1 MISQQYDTPL
11 YKLPWWEK
19 AQSEKLEAA
28 KAKREARKLTRRP
41 CPASLLPADLVKAS
55 SSCASAV
62 ATPAVADVEAPAVDA
77 VALGGFEQHTV
88 AVVPEGISPGKI
100 FEVHD
105 ATSQMTFPTSCP
117 PDAAPGDEIL
127 VTLPN
132 FLLDFC
138 TFVPNDHE
146 SDFRALVERV
156 GEEMLMADFEAL
168 SVETVSIRGGA
179 HYLNRTK
186 FWIAESPWRSRDNT
200 GYQKEPHYQFIRVW
214 YNSLLARNRTE
225 RAMSMLR
232 KAKQNEEYVKERDS
246 EHNGGCYYMVK
257 KTEGETDEAYKHP
270 GNQLQLDLCCIPGCD
285 SGCDSN
291 SRVVQVLVLLFFVV
305 VLLVVLT

>member
-132 FLLDFC
+132 FSLDFC
-138 TFVPNDHE
+138 TVVPNDHE

-168 SVETVSIRGGA
+168 SVETVSMAAHTTSTAPSSGLQSHPGA
-179 HYLNRTK
+179 PAIIPVTR
-186 FWIAESPWRSRDNT
+186 
-200 GYQKEPHYQFIRVW
+200 
-214 YNSLLARNRTE
+214 RNRTTSSSESGTTACLRGTE
-225 RAMSMLR
+225 RSVR
-232 KAKQNEEYVKERDS
+232 
-246 EHNGGCYYMVK
+246 
-257 KTEGETDEAYKHP
+257 
-270 GNQLQLDLCCIPGCD
+270 
-285 SGCDSN
+285 
-291 SRVVQVLVLLFFVV
+291 
-305 VLLVVLT
+305 